1 MNWAQKKVLVT
12 GAEGFIGSHLT
23 ERLVALGAEVKAL
36 VMYNSFNT
44 WGWIDTF
51 RPGEKNKLHIICADI
66 READLLKSTLKDIDI
81 VFHLAALIAIPY
93 SYASPSSYIKTN
105 IEGTLNLLQAAR
117 DHGVEKFLHTS
128 TSEVYGTALYTPID
142 EKHSLQGQSPYSAS
156 KIGADMIA
164 ESFHRSFDL
173 PVTTVRPFNTYGP
186 RQSLR
191 AIIPTMILQM
201 LNSNKIRLGSLQ
213 PIRDFTYVSDT
224 VEGFIKAAETDEI
237 DGEVINIGSANG
249 ISIGKLA
256 EKLMKM
262 MNKKITIESEE
273 KRVRPSKSEVN
284 QLICN
289 NNKAKELIDW
299 QPKMSLDEGLEKTI
313 NWFKANAGEYKSK
326 IYNI

>member
-51 RPGEKNKLHIICADI
+51 RPGEKNKMHIICADI

-93 SYASPSSYIKTN
+93 SYVSPSSYIKTN

-142 EKHSLQGQSPYSAS
+142 EKHPLQGQSPYSAS

-213 PIRDFTYVSDT
+213 PIRDFTYVTDT

-313 NWFKANAGEYKSK
+313 NWFKANAGEYKSD

>member
-1 MNWAQKKVLVT
+1 MDWANKKVLIT
-12 GAEGFIGSHLT
+12 GSEGFIGSHLT

-93 SYASPSSYIKTN
+93 SYVSPSSYIKTN

-142 EKHSLQGQSPYSAS
+142 EKHPLQGQSPYSAS

-164 ESFHRSFDL
+164 ESFYRSFDL

-186 RQSLR
+186 RQSMR
-191 AIIPTMILQM
+191 AIIPTLIVEM
-201 LNSNKIRLGSLQ
+201 LSNDKIQLGSLH

-224 VEGFIKAAETDEI
+224 VEGFLKTAETDDINGEI
-237 DGEVINIGSANG
+237 INIGSAQG

-273 KRVRPSKSEVN
+273 KRVRPPQSEVN

-299 QPKMSLDEGLEKTI
+299 QPKMSLYEGLEKTI
-313 NWFKANAGEYKSK
+313 NWFKANAGEYKSE

>member
-93 SYASPSSYIKTN
+93 SYVSPSSYIKTN

-313 NWFKANAGEYKSK
+313 NWFKANAGEYKSD

>member
-93 SYASPSSYIKTN
+93 SYVSPSSYIKTN

-142 EKHSLQGQSPYSAS
+142 EKHPLQGQSPYSAS

-164 ESFHRSFDL
+164 ESFYRSFDL

-186 RQSLR
+186 RQSMR
-191 AIIPTMILQM
+191 AIIPTLIVEM
-201 LNSNKIRLGSLQ
+201 LSNDKIQLGSLH

-224 VEGFIKAAETDEI
+224 VEGFLKTAETDDI
-237 DGEVINIGSANG
+237 NGEVINIGSAQG

-273 KRVRPSKSEVN
+273 KRVRPPQSEVN

-313 NWFKANAGEYKSK
+313 NWFKANTGEYKSK

>member
-93 SYASPSSYIKTN
+93 SYVSPSSYIKTN

-142 EKHSLQGQSPYSAS
+142 EKHPLQGQSPYSAS

-164 ESFHRSFDL
+164 ESFYRSFDL

-186 RQSLR
+186 RQSMR
-191 AIIPTMILQM
+191 AIIPTLIVEM
-201 LNSNKIRLGSLQ
+201 LSNDKIQLGSLH

-224 VEGFIKAAETDEI
+224 VEGFLKTAETDDINGEI
-237 DGEVINIGSANG
+237 INIGSAQG

-262 MNKKITIESEE
+262 MNKKITVESEE
-273 KRVRPSKSEVN
+273 KRVRPPQSEVN

-313 NWFKANAGEYKSK
+313 NWFKANAEEYKSE

>member
-1 MNWAQKKVLVT
+1 MDWANKKVLVT

-164 ESFHRSFDL
+164 ESFHKSFDL
-173 PVTTVRPFNTYGP
+173 PVITVRPFNTYGP

-224 VEGFIKAAETDEI
+224 VEGFIKVAETDEI

-313 NWFKANAGEYKSK
+313 NWFKANAGEYKSE

>member
-1 MNWAQKKVLVT
+1 
-12 GAEGFIGSHLT
+12 
-23 ERLVALGAEVKAL
+23 
-36 VMYNSFNT
+36 
-44 WGWIDTF
+44 
-51 RPGEKNKLHIICADI
+51 
-66 READLLKSTLKDIDI
+66 
-81 VFHLAALIAIPY
+81 
-93 SYASPSSYIKTN
+93 
-105 IEGTLNLLQAAR
+105 NLLQAAR

-142 EKHSLQGQSPYSAS
+142 EKHPLQGQSPYSAS

-191 AIIPTMILQM
+191 AIVPTMILQM

-213 PIRDFTYVSDT
+213 PIRDFTYVTDT
-224 VEGFIKAAETDEI
+224 VEGFIKAAETDDI
-237 DGEVINIGSANG
+237 NGEVINIGSANG

-256 EKLMKM
+256 EKLLKM
-262 MNKKITIESEE
+262 MNKKITVESEE
-273 KRVRPSKSEVN
+273 KRVRPPKSEVN

-299 QPKMSLDEGLEKTI
+299 QPKMSLYEGLEKTI
-313 NWFKANAGEYKSK
+313 NWFKDNAGKYKSE

>member
-66 READLLKSTLKDIDI
+66 READLLKSTLKDINI

-93 SYASPSSYIKTN
+93 SYVSPSSYIKTN

-142 EKHSLQGQSPYSAS
+142 EKHPLQGQSPYSAS

-186 RQSLR
+186 RQSMR
-191 AIIPTMILQM
+191 AIIPTLIVEM
-201 LNSNKIRLGSLQ
+201 LSNDKIQLGSLH

-224 VEGFIKAAETDEI
+224 VEGFLKTAETDDI
-237 DGEVINIGSANG
+237 NGEVINIGSAQG
-249 ISIGKLA
+249 ISIGNLA

-262 MNKKITIESEE
+262 MNKKITVESEE
-273 KRVRPSKSEVN
+273 KRVRPPKSEVN

-289 NNKAKELIDW
+289 NNKAKELIGW
-299 QPKMSLDEGLEKTI
+299 QPNVSLDEGLEKTI
-313 NWFKANAGEYKSK
+313 NWFKENLKEYKSEL
-326 IYNI
+326 YNI

>member
-313 NWFKANAGEYKSK
+313 NWFKANAGEYKSE

>member
-256 EKLMKM
+256 EKLMKL

-313 NWFKANAGEYKSK
+313 NWFKANAGEYKSD

>member
-142 EKHSLQGQSPYSAS
+142 EKHPLQGQSPYSAS

-313 NWFKANAGEYKSK
+313 NWFKANAGEYKSE